1 MIDDL
6 VEIAVAASADVA
18 IDKAAKRHRWVRILR
33 AIFGLLF
40 FVLIFALVFVTIKLS

>member
-6 VEIAVAASADVA
+6 ADLAVAAVADVA

-33 AIFGLLF
+33 ACIGLVF
-40 FVLIFALVFVTIKLS
+40 IALVVGLVYITFKYS